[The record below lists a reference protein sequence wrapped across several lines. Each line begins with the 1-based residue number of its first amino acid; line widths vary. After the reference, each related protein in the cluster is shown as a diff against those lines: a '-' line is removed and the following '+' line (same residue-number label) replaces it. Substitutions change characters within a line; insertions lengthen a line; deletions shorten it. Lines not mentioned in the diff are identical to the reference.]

1 MSPESR
7 LSLCLV
13 NGGMQR
19 GDKDEQKALQV
30 LPENLDYGARVEGY
44 RAQAEFP
51 TTALPFYPQRTHSS
65 HAQKF
70 GSWLAER
77 RNQGPRSKHINLKTS
92 TGPVSPSSEQDPTHK
107 PQEAIFCKKTCPYK
121 WVYLP

>member
-30 LPENLDYGARVEGY
+30 LPENQIMEPGWRGTGHRQNFPLLHFRSTRKEPTAAMLRNLAAGWLKEGIKGHV
-44 RAQAEFP
+44 A
-51 TTALPFYPQRTHSS
+51 
-65 HAQKF
+65 
-70 GSWLAER
+70 
-77 RNQGPRSKHINLKTS
+77 NTS
-92 TGPVSPSSEQDPTHK
+92 T
-107 PQEAIFCKKTCPYK
+107 
-121 WVYLP
+121 